1 MNSPTSNKIKA
12 YGEKFAMTIE
22 RATTTNEAHSIIIEI
37 AKVKMVQSGK
47 KEFNWNE
54 KMQIL
59 LSEQELNLF
68 AGLLLGYLPSVK
80 FERPND
86 NKWVEFTRQKKS
98 EDRVAGGIFVKGF
111 NGELHTLPIV
121 PGVVCEIAQLC
132 LGQLERRGLCSP
144 ELLIAAIRGGCALIG
159 SF

>member
-1 MNSPTSNKIKA
+1 MNNPTSNKIKA

-37 AKVKMVQSGK
+37 AKVKVGHSGK
-47 KEFNWNE
+47 KEFNWSE

-68 AGLLLGYLPSVK
+68 AGLLLGYLPSIR

-86 NKWVEFTRQKKS
+86 NKWVEFTRQRKG
-98 EDRVAGGIFVKGF
+98 EDRATGGIFVKGF
-111 NGELHTLPIV
+111 NGELHTLPIP

-132 LGQLERRGLCSP
+132 LGQLERRGLCSS
-144 ELLIAAIRGGCALIG
+144 ELLLASIRGGCALLI
-159 SF
+159 